1 MLSGVCPL
9 PSSHMVESL
18 VGDYS
23 CFYTRK
29 QRSCVSLSF
38 YFCCIIIHEKSFLLL
53 SPNCS
58 TRFFWGGFE
67 VDLSRRRVSD
77 RKVGTSSDLWHT
89 RETQEV
95 VGGGGAEGRGG
106 NYNQANSTLILPC
119 ILSLCEELCRS
130 RLPKLSQ
137 NLHKLLLTRN
147 RFDIFY
153 YTQSGV

>member
-58 TRFFWGGFE
+58 TRFF
-67 VDLSRRRVSD
+67 
-77 RKVGTSSDLWHT
+77 
-89 RETQEV
+89 
-95 VGGGGAEGRGG
+95 GGGLRWICHAGECRTERWELVQTCDIQGKHRKWSGWGRGG
-106 NYNQANSTLILPC
+106 ARRKLQSSKQHFDTPMYP
-119 ILSLCEELCRS
+119 LSLWRVVSFQAAKTVAE
-130 RLPKLSQ
+130 
-137 NLHKLLLTRN
+137 
-147 RFDIFY
+147 F
-153 YTQSGV
+153 TQTSSHS